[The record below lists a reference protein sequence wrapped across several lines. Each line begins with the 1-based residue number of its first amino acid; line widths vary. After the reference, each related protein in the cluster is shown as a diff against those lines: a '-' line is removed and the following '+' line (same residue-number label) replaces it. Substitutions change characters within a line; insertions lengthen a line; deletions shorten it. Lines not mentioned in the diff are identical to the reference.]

1 MKRLQKWMILS
12 LLISSHAF
20 AEPLSIS
27 SWNIE
32 WLSTNEAVNKFSSKR
47 NQSDFDMLQRY
58 FQSLDADVV
67 AFQEVDSVKAMQRVV
82 GHQYKILMSDRA
94 LPENNHHQFPQ
105 VNQYTGF
112 AVRRG
117 IAFTDY
123 ADFPLETSANSKLR
137 FASYI
142 VVETNTKPIHMLSV
156 HLKAGCS
163 GAYKSNRDCSRLK
176 EQAQQ
181 LNQWIQQRERSD
193 QDYIILGDF
202 NHNLAY
208 SRDWMWQDLTQN
220 TDAQLAT
227 RKTRSDCKVRS
238 NRHNHRTHQ
247 FRSVIDHIVVSESL
261 NTSPPKQQVFETQ
274 DVLDY
279 KLSDHCPV
287 STTIKQ

>member
-1 MKRLQKWMILS
+1 MKRLQKWLMLGC
-12 LLISSHAF
+12 LIGNQAI
-20 AEPLSIS
+20 AEPLTIS

-32 WLSTNEAVNKFSSKR
+32 WLSTNEAVNKFSDKR
-47 NQSDFDMLQRY
+47 EQADFDKLGTY
-58 FQSLDADVV
+58 FQSLNADVV
-67 AFQEVDSVKAMQRVV
+67 AFQEVDDVNAIQRVA
-82 GHQYKILMSDRA
+82 GDQYQILMSDRA
-94 LPENNHHQFPQ
+94 LPKNSNHQFKE

-112 AVRRG
+112 AVRKG
-117 IAFTDY
+117 VALTDY
-123 ADFPLETSANSKLR
+123 ADFPLETTSNSKLR

-142 VVETNTKPIHMLSV
+142 VIETETKPIHMLSV

-181 LNQWIQQRERSD
+181 LNKWIKQRERNNE
-193 QDYIILGDF
+193 DYAILGDF

-208 SRDWMWQDLTQN
+208 SRDWMWKELTQY

-227 RKTRSDCKVRS
+227 RKTRADCKVRS
-238 NRHNHRTHQ
+238 KRNNHRTHQ

-261 NTSPPKQQVFETQ
+261 NTDPAKQQVFKTQ

-287 STTIKQ
+287 STTIN

>member
-1 MKRLQKWMILS
+1 MKRLQNWIMLGCFLS
-12 LLISSHAF
+12 SQTF
-20 AEPLSIS
+20 AEPLTIS

-32 WLSTNEAVNKFSSKR
+32 WLSTNEAVNKFSDKR
-47 NQSDFDMLQRY
+47 DQADFDKLATY

-67 AFQEVDSVKAMQRVV
+67 AFQEVDNVNAIQRVA
-82 GHQYKILMSDRA
+82 GDQYKILMSDRA
-94 LPENNHHQFPQ
+94 LSKNSNRQFKE

-112 AVRRG
+112 AVRKG
-117 IAFTDY
+117 VALTDY
-123 ADFPLETSANSKLR
+123 ADFPLETTSNSKLR

-142 VVETNTKPIHMLSV
+142 VVETNFKPIHMLSV

-181 LNQWIQQRERSD
+181 LNKWIKQRERNNE
-193 QDYIILGDF
+193 DYAILCDF

-208 SRDWMWQDLTQN
+208 SRDWMWKELSQY

-227 RKTRSDCKVRS
+227 RKTRADCKVRS
-238 NRHNHRTHQ
+238 NRNNYRTHQ

-261 NTSPPKQQVFETQ
+261 NASPAKQKVFETQ

-287 STTIKQ
+287 STTIK

>member
-1 MKRLQKWMILS
+1 MKRLQKWLMLGC
-12 LLISSHAF
+12 LIGNQAI
-20 AEPLSIS
+20 AEPLTIS

-32 WLSTNEAVNKFSSKR
+32 WLSTNEAVNKFSDKR
-47 NQSDFDMLQRY
+47 EQADFDKLGTY
-58 FQSLDADVV
+58 FQSLNADVV
-67 AFQEVDSVKAMQRVV
+67 AFQEVDDVNAIQRVA
-82 GHQYKILMSDRA
+82 GDQYQILMSDRA
-94 LPENNHHQFPQ
+94 LPKNRNRQFKE

-112 AVRRG
+112 AVRKG
-117 IAFTDY
+117 VTLTDY
-123 ADFPLETSANSKLR
+123 ADFPLEATSNSKLR

-142 VVETNTKPIHMLSV
+142 VIETETKPIHMLSV

-181 LNQWIQQRERSD
+181 LNKWIKQRERNNE
-193 QDYIILGDF
+193 DYAILGDF

-208 SRDWMWQDLTQN
+208 SRDWMWKELTQY
-220 TDAQLAT
+220 TDAKLAT
-227 RKTRSDCKVRS
+227 RKTRADCKVRS
-238 NRHNHRTHQ
+238 NRNNHRTHQ

-261 NTSPPKQQVFETQ
+261 NADPAKQQVFKTQ

-287 STTIKQ
+287 STTIK

>member
-1 MKRLQKWMILS
+1 MKRLQKWLMLGC
-12 LLISSHAF
+12 LIGNQAI
-20 AEPLSIS
+20 AEPLTIS

-32 WLSTNEAVNKFSSKR
+32 WLSTNEAVNKFSDKR
-47 NQSDFDMLQRY
+47 EQADFDKLGTY
-58 FQSLDADVV
+58 FQSLNADVV
-67 AFQEVDSVKAMQRVV
+67 AFQEVDDVNAIQRVA
-82 GHQYKILMSDRA
+82 GDQYQILMSDRA
-94 LPENNHHQFPQ
+94 LPKNSNRQFKE

-112 AVRRG
+112 AVRKEV
-117 IAFTDY
+117 ALTDY
-123 ADFPLETSANSKLR
+123 ADFPLETTSNSKLR

-142 VVETNTKPIHMLSV
+142 VIETETKPIHMLSV

-181 LNQWIQQRERSD
+181 LNKWIKQRERNNE
-193 QDYIILGDF
+193 DYAILGDF

-208 SRDWMWQDLTQN
+208 SRDWMWKELTQY

-227 RKTRSDCKVRS
+227 RKTRADCKVRS
-238 NRHNHRTHQ
+238 NRNNHRTHQ

-261 NTSPPKQQVFETQ
+261 NAAPAKQQVFKTQ

-287 STTIKQ
+287 STTIN

>member
-1 MKRLQKWMILS
+1 MKRLQKWLMLGC
-12 LLISSHAF
+12 LIGNQAI
-20 AEPLSIS
+20 AKPLTIS

-32 WLSTNEAVNKFSSKR
+32 WLSTNEAVNKFSDKR
-47 NQSDFDMLQRY
+47 DQVDFDKLGTY
-58 FQSLDADVV
+58 FQSLNADVV
-67 AFQEVDSVKAMQRVV
+67 AFQEVDDVNAIQRVA
-82 GHQYKILMSDRA
+82 GDQYQILMSDRA
-94 LPENNHHQFPQ
+94 LPKNSNHQFKE

-112 AVRRG
+112 AVRKG
-117 IAFTDY
+117 VPLTDY
-123 ADFPLETSANSKLR
+123 ADFPLETTSNSKLR

-142 VVETNTKPIHMLSV
+142 VIETETKPIHMLSV

-181 LNQWIQQRERSD
+181 LNKWIKQRERNNE
-193 QDYIILGDF
+193 YYAILGDF

-208 SRDWMWQDLTQN
+208 SRDWMWKELTQY

-227 RKTRSDCKVRS
+227 RKTRADCKVRS
-238 NRHNHRTHQ
+238 NRNNHRTHQ

-261 NTSPPKQQVFETQ
+261 NADPAKQQVFKTQ

-287 STTIKQ
+287 STTIN

>member
-1 MKRLQKWMILS
+1 MKRLQKWLMLGC
-12 LLISSHAF
+12 LIGNQAI
-20 AEPLSIS
+20 AEPLTIS

-32 WLSTNEAVNKFSSKR
+32 WLSTNEAVNKFSDKR
-47 NQSDFDMLQRY
+47 DQVDFDKLGTY
-58 FQSLDADVV
+58 FQSLNADVV
-67 AFQEVDSVKAMQRVV
+67 AFQEVDDINAMQRVA
-82 GHQYKILMSDRA
+82 GDQYQILMSDRA
-94 LPENNHHQFPQ
+94 LPKNSNHQFKEM
-105 VNQYTGF
+105 NQYTGF
-112 AVRRG
+112 AVRKG
-117 IAFTDY
+117 VTLSDY
-123 ADFPLETSANSKLR
+123 ADFPLETTSNSKLR

-142 VVETNTKPIHMLSV
+142 VIEKETKPIHMLSV

-181 LNQWIQQRERSD
+181 LNKWIKQRERNNE
-193 QDYIILGDF
+193 DYAILGDF

-208 SRDWMWQDLTQN
+208 SRDWMWKELTQY

-227 RKTRSDCKVRS
+227 RKTRADCKVRS
-238 NRHNHRTHQ
+238 NRNNHRTHQ

-261 NTSPPKQQVFETQ
+261 NADPAKQQVFKTQ

-287 STTIKQ
+287 TTTIK

>member
-1 MKRLQKWMILS
+1 MKRLQNWIMLGCLLS
-12 LLISSHAF
+12 SQTF
-20 AEPLSIS
+20 AEPLTIS

-32 WLSTNEAVNKFSSKR
+32 WLSTNEAVNKFSDKR
-47 NQSDFDMLQRY
+47 DQADFDKLATY

-67 AFQEVDSVKAMQRVV
+67 AFQEIDNVNAIQRVA
-82 GHQYKILMSDRA
+82 GDQYKILMSDRA
-94 LPENNHHQFPQ
+94 LSKNSNRQFKE

-112 AVRRG
+112 AVRKRV
-117 IAFTDY
+117 ALTDY
-123 ADFPLETSANSKLR
+123 ADFPLETTSNSKLR

-142 VVETNTKPIHMLSV
+142 VVETNFKPIHMLSV

-181 LNQWIQQRERSD
+181 LNKWIKQRKRNNE
-193 QDYIILGDF
+193 DYAILGDF

-208 SRDWMWQDLTQN
+208 SRDWMWKELSQY

-227 RKTRSDCKVRS
+227 RKTRADCKVRS
-238 NRHNHRTHQ
+238 NRNNYRTHQ

-261 NTSPPKQQVFETQ
+261 NASPAKQKVFETQ

-287 STTIKQ
+287 STTIK

>member
-1 MKRLQKWMILS
+1 MKRLQKWLMLGC
-12 LLISSHAF
+12 LIGNQAI
-20 AEPLSIS
+20 AEPLTIS

-32 WLSTNEAVNKFSSKR
+32 WLSTNEAVNKFSDKR
-47 NQSDFDMLQRY
+47 DQVDFDKLGTY
-58 FQSLDADVV
+58 FQSLNADVV
-67 AFQEVDSVKAMQRVV
+67 AFQEVDDVNAIQRVA
-82 GHQYKILMSDRA
+82 GDQYQILMSDRA
-94 LPENNHHQFPQ
+94 LPKNNNHQFKE

-112 AVRRG
+112 AVRKG
-117 IAFTDY
+117 VPLTDY
-123 ADFPLETSANSKLR
+123 ADFPLETTSNSKLR

-142 VVETNTKPIHMLSV
+142 VIETETKPIHMLSL

-181 LNQWIQQRERSD
+181 LNKWIKQRERNNE
-193 QDYIILGDF
+193 YYAILGDF

-208 SRDWMWQDLTQN
+208 SRDWMWKELTQY

-227 RKTRSDCKVRS
+227 RKTRADCKVRS
-238 NRHNHRTHQ
+238 NGNNHRTHQ
-247 FRSVIDHIVVSESL
+247 FRSVIDHIVLSKSL
-261 NTSPPKQQVFETQ
+261 NADPAKQQVFKTQ

-287 STTIKQ
+287 STTIK

>member
-1 MKRLQKWMILS
+1 MKRLQNWIMLGCLLS
-12 LLISSHAF
+12 SQTF
-20 AEPLSIS
+20 AEPLTIS

-32 WLSTNEAVNKFSSKR
+32 WLSTNEAVNKFSDKR
-47 NQSDFDMLQRY
+47 DQADFDKLATY

-67 AFQEVDSVKAMQRVV
+67 AFQEVDNVNAIQRVA
-82 GHQYKILMSDRA
+82 GDQYKILMSDRA
-94 LPENNHHQFPQ
+94 LSKNSNRQFKE

-112 AVRRG
+112 AVRKG
-117 IAFTDY
+117 VALTDY
-123 ADFPLETSANSKLR
+123 ADFPLETTSNSKLR

-142 VVETNTKPIHMLSV
+142 VVETNFKPIHMLSV

-181 LNQWIQQRERSD
+181 LNKWIKQRERNNE
-193 QDYIILGDF
+193 DYAILGDF

-208 SRDWMWQDLTQN
+208 SRDWMWKELSQY

-227 RKTRSDCKVRS
+227 RKTRADCKVRS
-238 NRHNHRTHQ
+238 NRNNHRTHQ
-247 FRSVIDHIVVSESL
+247 FRSVIDHIVVSKSL
-261 NTSPPKQQVFETQ
+261 NVSSAKQVVFETQ

-287 STTIKQ
+287 STTIR

>member
-1 MKRLQKWMILS
+1 MKRLQKWLMLGC
-12 LLISSHAF
+12 LIGNQAI
-20 AEPLSIS
+20 AEPLTIS

-32 WLSTNEAVNKFSSKR
+32 WLSTNEAVNKFSDKR
-47 NQSDFDMLQRY
+47 DQADFDKLGTY
-58 FQSLDADVV
+58 FQSLNADVV
-67 AFQEVDSVKAMQRVV
+67 AFQEVDDVNAIQRVA
-82 GHQYKILMSDRA
+82 GDQYKILMSDRA
-94 LPENNHHQFPQ
+94 LPENSNRQFKE

-112 AVRRG
+112 AVRKG
-117 IAFTDY
+117 VTHTDY
-123 ADFPLETSANSKLR
+123 ADFPLETTSNSKLR

-142 VVETNTKPIHMLSV
+142 VIETETKPIHMLSV

-163 GAYKSNRDCSRLK
+163 GAYKSNRDCPRLK

-181 LNQWIQQRERSD
+181 LNKWIKQRERNNE
-193 QDYIILGDF
+193 DYAILGDF

-208 SRDWMWQDLTQN
+208 SRDWMWKELTQY

-227 RKTRSDCKVRS
+227 RKTRADCKVRS
-238 NRHNHRTHQ
+238 NRNNHRTHQ

-261 NTSPPKQQVFETQ
+261 NAAPAKQQVFETQ

>member
-1 MKRLQKWMILS
+1 MKRLQNWIMLGCLLS
-12 LLISSHAF
+12 SQTF
-20 AEPLSIS
+20 AEPLTIS

-32 WLSTNEAVNKFSSKR
+32 WLSTNEAVNKFSDKR
-47 NQSDFDMLQRY
+47 DQADFDKLATY

-67 AFQEVDSVKAMQRVV
+67 AFQEVDNVNAIQRVA
-82 GHQYKILMSDRA
+82 GDQYKILMSDRA
-94 LPENNHHQFPQ
+94 LSKNSNRQFKE

-112 AVRRG
+112 AVRKG
-117 IAFTDY
+117 VALTDY
-123 ADFPLETSANSKLR
+123 ADFPLETTSNSKLR

-142 VVETNTKPIHMLSV
+142 VVETNFKPIHMLSV

-181 LNQWIQQRERSD
+181 LNKWIKQRERNNE
-193 QDYIILGDF
+193 DYAILGDF

-208 SRDWMWQDLTQN
+208 SRDWMWKELSQY
-220 TDAQLAT
+220 TDALLAT
-227 RKTRSDCKVRS
+227 RKTRADCKVRS
-238 NRHNHRTHQ
+238 NRNNYRTHQ

-261 NTSPPKQQVFETQ
+261 NASPAKQKVFETQ

-287 STTIKQ
+287 STTIK